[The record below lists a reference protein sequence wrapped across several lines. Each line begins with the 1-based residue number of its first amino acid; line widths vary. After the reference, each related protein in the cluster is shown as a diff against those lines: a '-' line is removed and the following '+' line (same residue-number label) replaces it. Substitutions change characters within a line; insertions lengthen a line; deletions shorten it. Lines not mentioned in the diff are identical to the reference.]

1 MIILIYIYYG
11 LYSQFQRVIIN
22 ARSDYCASLLID
34 LLRFV
39 RWANKLLSESRDY
52 GSVDLKNLV
61 RILLLLLLL
70 LLLFDFISIA
80 STASVEANTNIS
92 VFHVE
97 IRLADHW

>member
-1 MIILIYIYYG
+1 
-11 LYSQFQRVIIN
+11 VIIN

-70 LLLFDFISIA
+70 LLFDFISIA